1 MLPSLRG
8 SGGGCGGSS
17 HVLAFLRCHWC
28 FLGSQVPNEKQQVT
42 TRGTWPSCETTGGF
56 GTGGSGGGVGAS
68 TLPDLNFPVGMP
80 LSNQN
85 SFFEQ

>member
-1 MLPSLRG
+1 MLPSITG

-17 HVLAFLRCHWC
+17 HDLAFLSCHWC
-28 FLGSQVPNEKQQVT
+28 FFGGQAQYEKQQVT
-42 TRGTWPSCETTGGF
+42 TRGTWPSCETAGGF
-56 GTGGSGGGVGAS
+56 GGSGGGVGAT